1 LIIKSSFLLHSSYHL
16 HTKENTKRKATT
28 VIQVEVKFKRS
39 TVDNH
44 QEDDLINMTHTQ
56 ISAKTNLA
64 GQATKQAS
72 SWSPDAC

>member
-1 LIIKSSFLLHSSYHL
+1 M
-16 HTKENTKRKATT
+16 
-28 VIQVEVKFKRS
+28 VIQVAIKFKGI

-44 QEDDLINMTHTQ
+44 QKDDLINMTHTQ

>member
-1 LIIKSSFLLHSSYHL
+1 M
-16 HTKENTKRKATT
+16 
-28 VIQVEVKFKRS
+28 VIQVAVKFKRS

-64 GQATKQAS
+64 SQATKQAS
-72 SWSPDAC
+72 SWSPDEC